1 MMNMTALI
9 DKPLDVHIQLKDRMF
24 VANLEDELSI
34 DTEDLVGEFLTHTA
48 KIAMW
53 SVLHKLSQHK
63 VDMLKGGR
71 RGSEELEVACQNRD
85 FLAEALE
92 AFNHRK
98 STLIKLCT
106 NPQDDEA
113 LVEYHKL
120 LKHMGVLRSQT
131 V

>member
-1 MMNMTALI
+1 MTALMNR
-9 DKPLDVHIQLKDRMF
+9 PLDVHVQLKDRVF

-34 DTEDLVGEFLTHTA
+34 DTDNLMGEVLTSPA

-63 VDMLKGGR
+63 VDMLDDR
-71 RGSEELEVACQNRD
+71 RNSEELEVACQNRD
-85 FLAEALE
+85 FLADALE

-98 STLIKLCT
+98 STLIKLFT
-106 NPQDDEA
+106 NPEDDKA
-113 LVEYHKL
+113 LVEYHTIL
-120 LKHMGVLRSQT
+120 QHMGVLRSQT